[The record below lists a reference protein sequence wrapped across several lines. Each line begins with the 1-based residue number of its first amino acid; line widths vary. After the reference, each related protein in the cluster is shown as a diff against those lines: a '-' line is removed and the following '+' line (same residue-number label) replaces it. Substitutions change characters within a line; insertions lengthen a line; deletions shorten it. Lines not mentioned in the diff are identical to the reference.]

1 MKKLSM
7 KEINKSMEE
16 FDKFIHDDNAEFICN
31 LVAAGFAVISAAM
44 VAIGQYAK
52 NISNENNENNKE
64 EL

>member
-1 MKKLSM
+1 MKKLNM
-7 KEINKSMEE
+7 KEINKGMEE

-52 NISNENNENNKE
+52 NKIED
-64 EL
+64 

>member
-1 MKKLSM
+1 M

-52 NISNENNENNKE
+52 NKNDENSE
-64 EL
+64 EE

>member
-52 NISNENNENNKE
+52 NTSNENNENNKE

>member
-1 MKKLSM
+1 MKKLSV

-52 NISNENNENNKE
+52 NKNDENNENNKE
-64 EL
+64 EN

>member
-31 LVAAGFAVISAAM
+31 LVAAGFAAISATM

-52 NISNENNENNKE
+52 NKNDENNDNKE

>member
-1 MKKLSM
+1 MKKLNM

-31 LVAAGFAVISAAM
+31 LAAAGFAVISAAM

-52 NISNENNENNKE
+52 NKNDENNEE
-64 EL
+64 EK